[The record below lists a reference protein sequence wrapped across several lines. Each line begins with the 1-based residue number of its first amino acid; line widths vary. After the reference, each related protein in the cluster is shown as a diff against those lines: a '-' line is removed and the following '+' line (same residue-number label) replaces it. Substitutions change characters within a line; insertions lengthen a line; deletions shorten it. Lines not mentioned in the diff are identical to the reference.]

1 LVLVLSSAEIPVSPH
16 GVNRAGDD
24 TEVVPTRALLVDDN
38 VEFLGVARR
47 FLERD
52 GLEVVAVASTGEQA
66 IRLAEQ
72 LRPEVVLVDINLGG
86 ESGFDVCRQL
96 NDDAGVESTLILIST
111 HAEEDFADLVAQ
123 SPALGFLSK
132 SRLSA
137 AAVCDLLATT
147 RDGPER

>member
-1 LVLVLSSAEIPVSPH
+1 M
-16 GVNRAGDD
+16 
-24 TEVVPTRALLVDDN
+24 PTRALLVDDN

-47 FLERD
+47 LLERD
-52 GLEVVAVASTGEQA
+52 GLEVVGVASTGEQA
-66 IRLAEQ
+66 KRLAEQ

-96 NDDAGVESTLILIST
+96 NDDADVESSLILIST

-123 SPALGFLSK
+123 SPAMGFLAK